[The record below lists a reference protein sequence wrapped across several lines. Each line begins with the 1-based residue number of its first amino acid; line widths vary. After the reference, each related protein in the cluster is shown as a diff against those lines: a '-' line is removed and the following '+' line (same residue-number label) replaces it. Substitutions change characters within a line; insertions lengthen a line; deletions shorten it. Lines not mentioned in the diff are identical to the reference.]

1 MCGDSQALAL
11 VTELCCDRIS
21 YCTQT
26 LVTGSNSVPPV
37 CFAISVGS
45 YFLFANGRSTVMPSS
60 HDLYTLTDDHLLA
73 REERIHRFKNRLI
86 AMIIS
91 HLFWSLFRLV
101 FDFMQTGVIHPH
113 IVVATIVGL
122 SYYTS
127 KLCKAGRFLFRLHQ
141 EIGSR
146 PGLVR
151 WKLTTRDYM
160 EVAASGMSFA
170 LRACGAVEAL
180 DLTLGVRNRGPRLFL
195 NIPGSR

>member
-11 VTELCCDRIS
+11 VTELCCDRTS

-113 IVVATIVGL
+113 IVVATIGGL
-122 SYYTS
+122 SYYAGE
-127 KLCKAGRFLFRLHQ
+127 LCKVELYLLQLRQ
-141 EIGSR
+141 EIGVR
-146 PGLVR
+146 LRLVR
-151 WKLTTRDYM
+151 RQLTPRDYV
-160 EVAASGMSFA
+160 EVAATGMWIG
-170 LRACGAVEAL
+170 LGICGAVEIFDCA
-180 DLTLGVRNRGPRLFL
+180 LGVHSA
-195 NIPGSR
+195 GSR